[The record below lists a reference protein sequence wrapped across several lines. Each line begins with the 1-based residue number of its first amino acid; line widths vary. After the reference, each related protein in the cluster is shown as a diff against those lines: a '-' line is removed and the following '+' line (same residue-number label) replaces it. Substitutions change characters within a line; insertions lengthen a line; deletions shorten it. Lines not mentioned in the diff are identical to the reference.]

1 MKKIL
6 SLALAAAM
14 MVSAIPAA
22 YALEGEST
30 YDNNYEGTM
39 GTVLTLN
46 GSGTEEWT
54 VTVPAK
60 MVPGD
65 TGTVKAEGTWAA
77 DKFLNVTCPTSV
89 TLTYG
94 AQTMDVAITDGRFS
108 LIGNS
113 VDPVSKEVEIAVED
127 ASRLFGTWTGVLEYK
142 VELAHRGDANGDG
155 VIDSA
160 DLDYAQNV
168 EANAIIL
175 TDEEEVAYVSR
186 TDMNNDGNVN
196 ADDIFQIRRVL
207 NGLVSML
214 PLAQSE

>member
-6 SLALAAAM
+6 SLTLAAL
-14 MVSAIPAA
+14 MVVSMIPTAFAA
-22 YALEGEST
+22 ENEADYTA
-30 YDNNYEGTM
+30 GTQI
-39 GTVLTLN
+39 TLN
-46 GSGTEEWT
+46 GSGTEQYT

-60 MVPGD
+60 MIPGD

-108 LIGNS
+108 LLGNS

-160 DLDYAQNV
+160 DTDYITQVIATT
-168 EANAIIL
+168 IIL
-175 TDEEEVAYVSR
+175 TDEEKAAVVSR
-186 TDMNNDGNVN
+186 ADMNNDGKIDS
-196 ADDIFQIRRVL
+196 ADIFQINRVL
-207 NGLVSML
+207 NGKVSMI
-214 PLAQSE
+214 PSAQSE

>member
-22 YALEGEST
+22 YALEGETT

-77 DKFLNVTCPTSV
+77 DKFLQVKAPSSV

-94 AQTMDVAITDGRFS
+94 AQSMDVGITFNG
-108 LIGNS
+108 LYKIGNS
-113 VDPVSKEVEIAVED
+113 VDPVTASQDISVAE
-127 ASRLFGTWTGVLEYK
+127 ASRLFGTWTGTLTYEVDL
-142 VELAHRGDANGDG
+142 VEKGDVNRDG
-155 VIDSA
+155 VIDAA
-160 DLDYAQNV
+160 DLAAIREMTAGTIEKDLTYADVHEN
-168 EANAIIL
+168 ESIDNGDIIL
-175 TDEEEVAYVSR
+175 MKRILGQNGIEVTA
-186 TDMNNDGNVN
+186 
-196 ADDIFQIRRVL
+196 
-207 NGLVSML
+207 
-214 PLAQSE
+214 E